1 MNNHPPDDTKPLS
14 KREEERLLKAGRSV
28 FSNSFPNPKREGCPS
43 REVIEAIARGKGDPA
58 QQRDFFVHMSRCSPC
73 FNDFARFRRVAQ
85 RQRRLK
91 AIGIAAIIII
101 ICLASWFVVK
111 TRRGASS
118 HYAAVFDLNS
128 RLMFRG
134 AGGGGAESK
143 GPIVL
148 RRGIA
153 DLTLYLPPGSR
164 TGPYEVGVLTES
176 ANVLITAPG
185 AASVKGAHTALTAR
199 LDLTHLNSGNY
210 LLGIRPP
217 GVEWSYYPLEV
228 R

>member
-1 MNNHPPDDTKPLS
+1 M
-14 KREEERLLKAGRSV
+14 KAV
-28 FSNSFPNPKREGCPS
+28 
-43 REVIEAIARGKGDPA
+43 ARGKLSLEEENRWIDHFTA
-58 QQRDFFVHMSRCSPC
+58 CSPC
-73 FNDFARFRRVAQ
+73 TREFAALRKAAQ
-85 RQRRLK
+85 REKRKKTL
-91 AIGIAAIIII
+91 AIAAVVIIV
-101 ICLASWFVVK
+101 CVASWFVVK
-111 TRRGASS
+111 TRHGTSS
-118 HYAAVFDLNS
+118 PYAAVFDLNA

-143 GPIVL
+143 GPMVL

-185 AASVKGAHTALTAR
+185 AAAVKGAHTALTAR
-199 LDLTHLNSGNY
+199 LDLTHLKSGNY
-210 LLGIRPP
+210 LLGVRPP
-217 GVEWSYYPLEV
+217 GVEWSYYPLVV